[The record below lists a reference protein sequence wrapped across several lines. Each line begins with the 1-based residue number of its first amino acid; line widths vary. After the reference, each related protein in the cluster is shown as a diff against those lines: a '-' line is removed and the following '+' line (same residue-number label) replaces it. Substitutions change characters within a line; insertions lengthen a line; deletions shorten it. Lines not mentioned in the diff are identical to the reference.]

1 MLFHYLA
8 ADKNGKMLEG
18 DIEVDSFSQALQ
30 YLAGRELKP
39 VSVKPV
45 KEAGGRQVKRVFGK
59 INLTDKIF
67 LTRYLALMLKV
78 GTDLLSAIDILIA
91 DFDKPAMRNFLLEVR
106 DGLGKG
112 QPFHYTF
119 ARYPNI
125 FSPVFINLVKAAE
138 TSGNLQKTF
147 EDLSGSLER
156 EASLRNSIKSAMIYP
171 VILLFTSIFIFI
183 FLVTFALPKIA
194 KIFTESG
201 INPPFF
207 SRVVF
212 SIGLFINEHT
222 GAFLGVTLGLLLFL
236 TYFFFKNKIGKRMG
250 QRMFGKLPLI
260 KKVYR
265 ELAVQRF
272 ASTTSSLMKA
282 GLPIVQTINI
292 AADTV
297 SADEFKFALR
307 RVSEEGLA
315 KGLTV
320 SEAFR
325 RETAFPK
332 LVTNLIAVSEKAGHL
347 EDVLETL
354 SNFYASRVEAAI
366 KSLVAF
372 LEPLLLLLMGLLVGV
387 VALSIIVPIYQL
399 TSSF

>member
-8 ADKNGKMLEG
+8 SDKNGKMSEG
-18 DIEVDSFSQALQ
+18 DLETDTFQQALQ
-30 YLAGRELKP
+30 FLVGKELKP
-39 VSVKPV
+39 ISVRPIQ
-45 KEAGGRQVKRVFGK
+45 AGGSRAARRIFGG

-91 DFDKPAMRNFLLEVR
+91 DFEKPAMRNFLLEVR
-106 DGLGKG
+106 DNLGRG
-112 QPFHYTF
+112 QPFYQTF
-119 ARYPNI
+119 ARYPRI
-125 FSPVFINLVKAAE
+125 FSPVFINLIKAAE
-138 TSGNLQKTF
+138 VSGNLQKTF
-147 EDLSGSLER
+147 EEVSVSLEQ
-156 EASLRNSIKSAMIYP
+156 EAKLRNSIKSAMIYP
-171 VILLFTSIFIFI
+171 LILLVTSVMIFV

-194 KIFTESG
+194 KIFDESG

-212 SIGLFINEHT
+212 SVGLFINANALIF
-222 GAFLGVTLGLLLFL
+222 GSVFLVLITFG
-236 TYFFFKNKIGKRMG
+236 TYFFWKNRIGHHLIQKVFSR
-250 QRMFGKLPLI
+250 LPLV

-282 GLPIVQTINI
+282 GLPIMQTINI

-297 SADEFKFALR
+297 NVDEFKFSLR
-307 RVSEEGLA
+307 RISEEGLA

-320 SEAFR
+320 GEAFK
-325 RETAFPK
+325 REVVFPK
-332 LVTNLIAVSEKAGHL
+332 LVTNLIGISEKAGHL

-354 SNFYASRVEAAI
+354 ANFYASRIETSV

-372 LEPLLLLLMGLLVGV
+372 VEPALLLTMGIFVGF
-387 VALSIIVPIYQL
+387 VAVSIILPIYQL
-399 TSSF
+399 TSQF